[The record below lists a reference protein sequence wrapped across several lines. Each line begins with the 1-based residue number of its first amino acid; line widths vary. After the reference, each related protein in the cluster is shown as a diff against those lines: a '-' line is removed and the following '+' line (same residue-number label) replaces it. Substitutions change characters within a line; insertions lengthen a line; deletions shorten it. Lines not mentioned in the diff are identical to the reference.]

1 MEKIIK
7 STPEI
12 SISPLVEFVF
22 ASERKKASII
32 RDQKN
37 PSDFIV
43 ARYRTA
49 RSAFSKYFIN
59 DFDKDTLINVIERL
73 QNNATGTE
81 WAKNDR
87 QNSVV
92 ALRHFLQFEFP
103 FKNLK
108 CTFVRPE
115 HKSYAI
121 EGVDVIVSP
130 DLILQ
135 WEDNGKTQVGAI
147 KFNIKKQSLTLQ
159 KGGLTATV
167 IYDYLKQISSSNVIV
182 NKDYCFCIDVM
193 SERIFS
199 PNRIEDN
206 IIVAK
211 EACLEIKR
219 LWTLPS

>member
-1 MEKIIK
+1 MMG
-7 STPEI
+7 SFYT
-12 SISPLVEFVF
+12 F
-22 ASERKKASII
+22 
-32 RDQKN
+32 
-37 PSDFIV
+37 
-43 ARYRTA
+43 
-49 RSAFSKYFIN
+49 RSGLIN
-59 DFDKDTLINVIERL
+59 DFDIETLINAIEKL

-108 CTFVRPE
+108 CTFFRPE
-115 HKSYAI
+115 YKSYEI

-135 WEDNGKTQVGAI
+135 WEDNGNTQVGAI
-147 KFNIKKQSLTLQ
+147 KFNIKKHSLTFQ

-167 IYDYLKQISSSNVIV
+167 IYDYLKQILSPDVIV

-193 SERIFS
+193 SERIFT
-199 PNRIEDN
+199 PNKIEDN